1 MLFVNYINRHN
12 IAINYTVYKR
22 SVCYKYSII
31 YLQCTINVV
40 DSHSKV
46 LLDTHVYIFSQI
58 GCLGSHFLY
67 TRYLQFLGNK
77 NFSIKVL
84 SMMICCRAARLRYIF
99 FLFKMTGIEHFL
111 SLTIWVLRR
120 SGIGP
125 IQFLKVYILISTFK
139 DLSKMLKIHLIT
151 SELSNEHSFV
161 NQD

>member
-67 TRYLQFLGNK
+67 TRYLQFLSNK
-77 NFSIKVL
+77 NFKIHIL
-84 SMMICCRAARLRYIF
+84 SVMIRCRAARLRYVFYSKWPELNTF
-99 FLFKMTGIEHFL
+99 F
-111 SLTIWVLRR
+111 SRTILASRR

-125 IQFLKVYILISTFK
+125 NQFLKAFSLINF
-139 DLSKMLKIHLIT
+139 
-151 SELSNEHSFV
+151 
-161 NQD
+161 